1 MKRYMRY
8 FLSLLVLFCLV
19 STMWAEKPVSD
30 DEIYNNVKI
39 RLAGDRDVKG
49 GGIDVTVQSGV
60 VTLKGTVE
68 TDNAKSKAEKLTKKV
83 KGVKQVI
90 NQLQVA
96 PK

>member
-1 MKRYMRY
+1 MRY
-8 FLSLLVLFCLV
+8 FLSLLVLFCLI
-19 STMWAEKPVSD
+19 STMWADKPVSD